1 MSKASIRHSLQV
13 WVESL
18 SIFALWYSRGCY
30 VITWPYFAEV
40 LRVCGLDWFMSIDLL
55 CWKYEMPQI
64 AFAWIWCKCEQVE
77 VTVQYFLRNS
87 TSLGLWYLLSCLP
100 SVFFSFPHP
109 RDQTFLQLHL
119 FFWEK
124 SKKQQKTKMSAVNFA
139 TQSDD
144 SKICVVMVG
153 LPARGKSL
161 IAGKGKWTSHPV
173 NELVRLTLDSHA
185 LFGLGRCPC
194 TCL

>member
-1 MSKASIRHSLQV
+1 
-13 WVESL
+13 
-18 SIFALWYSRGCY
+18 
-30 VITWPYFAEV
+30 
-40 LRVCGLDWFMSIDLL
+40 
-55 CWKYEMPQI
+55 MPQI

-87 TSLGLWYLLSCLP
+87 TSLGLYDTFYLVYLT
-100 SVFFSFPHP
+100 VFFSFPHP

-119 FFWEK
+119 FLREN
-124 SKKQQKTKMSAVNFA
+124 KKQKTKQKTKMSAVNFA

-161 IAGKGKWTSHPV
+161 IAGKGKWTCHP
-173 NELVRLTLDSHA
+173 
-185 LFGLGRCPC
+185 
-194 TCL
+194 